1 MITFF
6 IDGATRP
13 GYDPWRNFVSQLGV
27 GERGW
32 LQIANFILCG
42 VLVLAGAVGVRRGP
56 GSRVVAVIIGVL
68 GLGMI
73 GAGIFVVD
81 PGLGYPPGERVPPR
95 PTFHDSAHQLVS
107 LIVFLALGLAPL
119 VAAVH
124 TRSSRAWAAYCL
136 LSGIVVLAFF
146 AATVV
151 VSAQEELI
159 FTGAPIGLLQRVSV
173 VAGFA
178 WLAAFF
184 ARLRTVNAR

>member
-1 MITFF
+1 V
-6 IDGATRP
+6 A
-13 GYDPWRNFVSQLGV
+13 QLREPA
-27 GERGW
+27 ERRRAW
-32 LQIANFILCG
+32 LDADRELILCG
-42 VLVLAGAVGVRRGP
+42 ALVLAGAVGLWRSP

-68 GLGMI
+68 ALGMI

-81 PGLGYPPGERVPPR
+81 AGLGYPPGERVPPR
-95 PTFHDSAHQLVS
+95 PTFHDSVHQLVS

-119 VAAVH
+119 VVAAL

-151 VSAQEELI
+151 VSAQEERI

-173 VAGFA
+173 VAGLG
-178 WLAAFF
+178 WLSAYF
-184 ARLRTVNAR
+184 LRGSRVNVP